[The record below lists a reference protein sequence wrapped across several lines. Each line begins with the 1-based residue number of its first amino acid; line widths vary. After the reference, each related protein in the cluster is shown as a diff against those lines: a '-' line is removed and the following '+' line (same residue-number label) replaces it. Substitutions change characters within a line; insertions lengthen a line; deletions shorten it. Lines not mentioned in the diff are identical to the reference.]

1 MKKCPLCK
9 SMTLCLNKEGCTCT
23 TCLFHLKCFL
33 GEHKITIWQPE
44 KSVTEL
50 IAELQ
55 LQAFKLENQ

>member
-1 MKKCPLCK
+1 
-9 SMTLCLNKEGCTCT
+9 MTLCLNKEGCTCT